1 MCLWVL
7 SGYMML
13 GYMSVNR
20 HKNVSTVVESP
31 TQSKPKTINNFPVTF
46 SLIQFFFK
54 KKKKK
59 TP

>member
-20 HKNVSTVVESP
+20 HKNVSIVVESP
-31 TQSKPKTINNFPVTF
+31 TQSKPKAINNSPVTF
-46 SLIQFFFK
+46 SLIQLK
-54 KKKKK
+54 NQKKK
-59 TP
+59 T